1 MYKQNYWLYGGKG
14 DTLILK
20 NYLSG
25 GEMTDLRK
33 SINRRGALCSCF
45 LWSGPRELSLDNG
58 VKRLGRV
65 CRSATD
71 ELVILGTYS
80 PLSGSVN
87 SVKREWQALPW
98 CSCSSQVEN
107 VVRSQPGDHF
117 KAGAPARAI
126 CPSPHLA
133 LEPPRGFFRPSPR
146 PGRSPLHHFPPL
158 SRARPPP
165 HRAGTAAE
173 GASSPPGVGL
183 QKTPPSPPSWKRA
196 RGLRRG
202 DGSAEW
208 PLPPSPAQWAFSPLA
223 RGARCAADGCGESGS
238 ELRAAGER
246 SSDGPW
252 ARSSPTVLSRPI
264 LSFTSALSH
273 FQPRPSAETWPWPPP
288 WGPQLAFARRNPVW
302 GATLAL
308 SPLGPLEW
316 WLRPFPGCLISRAA
330 GPSLRP
336 GGQRWAGD
344 REIGVWDPLLLA
356 VMTLSLRPSL
366 QTSGKPKFPSWGSL
380 EPQVV
385 NLNLCLPRTSKVLSW
400 YNWVLPNLLGW
411 KSHQDAC

>member
-1 MYKQNYWLYGGKG
+1 MIRAQG
-14 DTLILK
+14 
-20 NYLSG
+20 
-25 GEMTDLRK
+25 
-33 SINRRGALCSCF
+33 F
-45 LWSGPRELSLDNG
+45 DNG
-58 VKRLGRV
+58 GKRLGRV
-65 CRSATD
+65 CQSATD

-87 SVKREWQALPW
+87 SVKWEWQALPW

-107 VVRSQPGDHF
+107 VVRSQPSDHF

-126 CPSPHLA
+126 MPFSSPCSRAAPRLLPPLTQTRSVPPPPLPSPVPGSA
-133 LEPPRGFFRPSPR
+133 APSPGRHRSWRSLQPARRRAPENAAAAAILEAGKR
-146 PGRSPLHHFPPL
+146 PTAGR
-158 SRARPPP
+158 RQRWVA
-165 HRAGTAAE
+165 T
-173 GASSPPGVGL
+173 
-183 QKTPPSPPSWKRA
+183 
-196 RGLRRG
+196 
-202 DGSAEW
+202 SA
-208 PLPPSPAQWAFSPLA
+208 SPAQWEFSPLA
-223 RGARCAADGCGESGS
+223 RGARCAAGGCGESRS

-252 ARSSPTVLSRPI
+252 APSSQRSSPDPFSPLHR
-264 LSFTSALSH
+264 LFSH
-273 FQPRPSAETWPWPPP
+273 FQPRPSAETWPCPPP
-288 WGPQLAFARRNPVW
+288 WGPQLGFARRNPVW
-302 GATLAL
+302 GAALAL

-330 GPSLRP
+330 GPGLRP

-385 NLNLCLPRTSKVLSW
+385 NLNTCLPRTSKVLSW
-400 YNWVLPNLLGW
+400 YNWVFPNLPGW